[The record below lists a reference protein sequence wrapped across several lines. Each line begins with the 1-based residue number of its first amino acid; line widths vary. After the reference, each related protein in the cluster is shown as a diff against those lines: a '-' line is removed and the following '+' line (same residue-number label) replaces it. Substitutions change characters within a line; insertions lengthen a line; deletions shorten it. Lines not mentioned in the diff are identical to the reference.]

1 MILQYFIL
9 LIVLFI
15 GILLAAILAII
26 FKQEVSKFLNTFLNT
41 VVYKETDLKANF
53 SMLTYLHTNY
63 FILHFNYYFF
73 AEIVCQTF

>member
-9 LIVLFI
+9 LIVLFV

-53 SMLTYLHTNY
+53 SMLTYLYTNY

-73 AEIVCQTF
+73 AEIVGQTF